1 MNERLLDIGSGAR
14 WADRLGTTAVF
25 AWWLLTISGLLF

>member
-1 MNERLLDIGSGAR
+1 MNERFSVSRSAV

-25 AWWLLTISGLLF
+25 AWWVLMVGGLLL

>member
-1 MNERLLDIGSGAR
+1 MKDRLDFGGTAR

-25 AWWLLTISGLLF
+25 AWWLLTLGGVLF

>member
-1 MNERLLDIGSGAR
+1 MNERFSMGGGAH

-25 AWWLLTISGLLF
+25 AWWLLTTGGLLL